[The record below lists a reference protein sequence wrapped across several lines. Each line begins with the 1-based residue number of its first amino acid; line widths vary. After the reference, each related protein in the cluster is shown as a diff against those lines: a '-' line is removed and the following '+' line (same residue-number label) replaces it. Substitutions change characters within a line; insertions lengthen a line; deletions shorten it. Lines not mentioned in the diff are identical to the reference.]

1 MEHSWRPVWI
11 PIGYLPLSEPACNWL
26 ILLTQPPYFDQRT
39 IAGIDTVLATGAFG
53 QSVTVALI
61 GAAREQLR
69 PGQSAPEAFR
79 SIYRQILS
87 LPLYDIDELLLV
99 DDVDQAA
106 IPALTSAE
114 ITELGDLRIRVISP
128 RALGEKI
135 HAAHHVLSF

>member
-1 MEHSWRPVWI
+1 M
-11 PIGYLPLSEPACNWL
+11 

-69 PGQSAPEAFR
+69 PGQSAPEASR
-79 SIYRQILS
+79 NIYRQILS

-99 DDVDQAA
+99 DDSDQAA
-106 IPALTSAE
+106 TCLTAAE
-114 ITELGDLRIRVISP
+114 VTEFGDLRLTVMSS

-135 HAAHHVLSF
+135 RAAHHVLSF